1 MTTFPR
7 LLFVTVQGGAW
18 ERGYAPSA
26 SCYNHFLVHYPLRAC
41 TARVKYI
48 CLCVCV
54 CMCVGKKVL
63 KIASSRVAKA
73 FTDIVVSKKPSA

>member
-26 SCYNHFLVHYPLRAC
+26 SCYNHFLVHYPVRAC
-41 TARVKYI
+41 TARVK
-48 CLCVCV
+48 
-54 CMCVGKKVL
+54 
-63 KIASSRVAKA
+63 
-73 FTDIVVSKKPSA
+73 